1 MGASTA
7 ISGAQVQPEPTIY
20 NTLAHGHQAHTGVR
34 SRVATRG
41 TRLLPSILFI
51 IQIIQ
56 LRLPMQNSSSGAPA
70 RPSHAVGAADQE
82 ATLIPQVG
90 WHFLHLFFRVDRVAL
105 ARLSSQERGLV
116 RQRFVEALR
125 PSGETSPAQIQCF
138 AMVGHKADLGIMMA
152 GPDLTALHR
161 VQLDL
166 QSDVLAPILNCT
178 YSFYSITEI
187 SEYVPDVE
195 AYGRILRDR
204 EKMDPEGSIYKT
216 RMTQYASRLEAM
228 NRQRLYPEFPDWPCV
243 CFYPMNKMRVGPD
256 QNWYLIPFEE
266 RMEMMADH
274 GKSGMK
280 FGGKVS
286 QVITA
291 STGLD
296 DWEWGVTL
304 WAKNPLFLKEI
315 VYTMRFDRASAQYA
329 EFGPFYPGYLLSPE
343 ELVTQIRL

>member
-1 MGASTA
+1 MFLVS
-7 ISGAQVQPEPTIY
+7 VF
-20 NTLAHGHQAHTGVR
+20 VF
-34 SRVATRG
+34 
-41 TRLLPSILFI
+41 RLVSVPL
-51 IQIIQ
+51 
-56 LRLPMQNSSSGAPA
+56 LRLIMHNSSSPPSG
-70 RPSHAVGAADQE
+70 RPSHAAESAEIEPSLV
-82 ATLIPQVG
+82 PVVG
-90 WHFLHLFFRVDRVAL
+90 WHFLHLFYQVERAELAQLSDRK
-105 ARLSSQERGLV
+105 RSRI
-116 RQRFVEALR
+116 RQRFVEAL
-125 PSGETSPAQIQCF
+125 SPAGATAPSQIQAF
-138 AMVGHKADLGIMMA
+138 AMVGHKADFGVVMA
-152 GPDLTALHR
+152 SPDLKALHR

-166 QSDVLAPILNCT
+166 QEGLLASVLRCT

-187 SEYVPDVE
+187 SEYVPDIE
-195 AYGRILRDR
+195 AYGKILRER

-216 RMTQYASRLEAM
+216 RLAQYANRLEGM
-228 NRQRLYPEFPDWPCV
+228 NKQRLYPDFPDWPCV
-243 CFYPMNKMRVGPD
+243 CFYPMNKIRVNPD
-256 QNWYLIPFEE
+256 QNWYMTPFEE

-329 EFGPFYPGYLLSPE
+329 EFGPFYPGFLQSPA
-343 ELVTQIRL
+343 ELATQIRL